1 MPQSFLTLASADGA
15 QASPSS
21 GMANT
26 AAESEPTVLSFFDTH
41 RDHAMKP
48 TSLIGLS
55 LALAMGTSAL
65 AQGHSP
71 QPRAAQ
77 NQQDCRNTAAHC
89 AGPAQRQM
97 PHQNSQRPQQA
108 PGQARHNDF
117 DRAPPHAMPPY
128 QAQPNQRGA
137 GPNHAFHRGARL
149 PAEYRSR
156 QYVVSDWRGHRLSPP
171 PRGYHW
177 VQSGSDYLLVAVSTG
192 IILQILLN
200 N

>member
-1 MPQSFLTLASADGA
+1 MNIPSFLA
-15 QASPSS
+15 
-21 GMANT
+21 
-26 AAESEPTVLSFFDTH
+26 
-41 RDHAMKP
+41 
-48 TSLIGLS
+48 LS
-55 LALAMGTSAL
+55 LALSIGSSAL

-71 QPRAAQ
+71 QPRAPQ
-77 NQQDCRNTAAHC
+77 NQPNCRNTPDNC

-97 PHQNSQRPQQA
+97 PHQISQRPQQ
-108 PGQARHNDF
+108 PPEQARHNEF
-117 DRAPPHAMPPY
+117 DRAPPHPMPQH

-156 QYVVSDWRGHRLSPP
+156 QYVVNDWRGHQLSAP

-177 VQSGSDYLLVAVSTG
+177 VQSGGDYLLVAISTG
-192 IILQILLN
+192 VILQILLN